1 MDGWIQFPDMSRP
14 DTLQKKYVG
23 KLSRRALNF
32 VKSVLQMEPSD
43 RSTSRECVEHAY
55 FEDIATHNSNSSNSN
70 RASNSRQGSGGG
82 GGGGRGG
89 GRRPSKELQQQQQQ
103 QQRGMEAASSSNN

>member
-1 MDGWIQFPDMSRP
+1 MKKFPDMSKP

-55 FEDIATHNSNSSNSN
+55 FEDIAV
-70 RASNSRQGSGGG
+70 RPSNSRQGTPT
-82 GGGGRGG
+82 RG
-89 GRRPSKELQQQQQQ
+89 SV
-103 QQRGMEAASSSNN
+103 